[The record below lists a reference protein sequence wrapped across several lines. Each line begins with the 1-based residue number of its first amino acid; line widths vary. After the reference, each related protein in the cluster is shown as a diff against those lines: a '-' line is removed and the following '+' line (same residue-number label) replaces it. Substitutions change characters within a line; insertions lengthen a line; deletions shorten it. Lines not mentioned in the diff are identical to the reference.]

1 MNLLPFFRNDDIV
14 LVDSPGIDVDADFDA
29 WIDDECADADLFI
42 LVLNSESTL
51 MMREKSFF
59 HAVARKIAKPNI
71 LVLFNRW
78 DCSDGEADIE
88 SVKEQHLQ
96 RAAEFLANEIK
107 VVQNVDEGKRLVF
120 FVSAKE
126 MLNNNVHPDRAD
138 SWSQFCDFIELCLNT
153 TEQGCR

>member
-1 MNLLPFFRNDDIV
+1 MVTHNSKSDLP
-14 LVDSPGIDVDADFDA
+14 
-29 WIDDECADADLFI
+29 
-42 LVLNSESTL
+42 
-51 MMREKSFF
+51 
-59 HAVARKIAKPNI
+59 

-88 SVKEQHLQ
+88 NVKEQHLQ

-126 MLNNNVHPDRAD
+126 MLKNNVHPDRAD

>member
-1 MNLLPFFRNDDIV
+1 
-14 LVDSPGIDVDADFDA
+14 
-29 WIDDECADADLFI
+29 
-42 LVLNSESTL
+42 
-51 MMREKSFF
+51 MREKSFF

-78 DCSDGEADIE
+78 DCSDGEADIQ
-88 SVKEQHLQ
+88 SVKGESYWEPFVYPLEDFIIKHLSKTITFTEQHLE

-107 VVQNVDEGKRLVF
+107 VVQNIDEGKRLVF

-126 MLNNNVHPDRAD
+126 MLNNTVNPERAD

-153 TEQGCR
+153 TEQGCRYVHLGI